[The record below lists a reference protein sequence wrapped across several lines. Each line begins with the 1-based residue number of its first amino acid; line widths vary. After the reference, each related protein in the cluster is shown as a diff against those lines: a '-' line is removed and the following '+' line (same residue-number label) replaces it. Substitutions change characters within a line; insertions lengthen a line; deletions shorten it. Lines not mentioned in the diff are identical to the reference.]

1 MGHSAVWK
9 IQEEMIADLR
19 KREVAIPEKIMNDL
33 KTAKT
38 IIRISKADTSLE
50 DTAQNIETYL
60 ANIESFLITEAEKL
74 CGTEYA
80 DEWLRKLDKAGK
92 TADEP
97 EDNTRFVP
105 GFPREQK
112 WIRVKPTDD
121 LSLEMLK
128 TMADE
133 LKLAYKAQHDG
144 HLLVYGEDKPMK
156 DFVKKMTA
164 EHSSRTW

>member
-19 KREVAIPEKIMNDL
+19 KRGITIPEKIMNDL

-38 IIRISKADTSLE
+38 IIRISKAASLE

-74 CGTEYA
+74 FGTEYA

-105 GFPREQK
+105 EFPREQK
-112 WIRVKPTDD
+112 WIRVKPTND
-121 LSLEMLK
+121 LPLEMLK
-128 TMADE
+128 IMADE

-144 HLLVYGEDKPMK
+144 YLLVYGEDKPVK

-164 EHSSRTW
+164 KHSSKTR